1 MSEVKSNK
9 RFSLPIGRDKYKTF
23 SSFDEYKSFVAE
35 EIKNWEWLKNHS
47 GKCSAMMR
55 EMYSQVFQ
63 PQFRVV
69 NSNDDSTSTLSKL
82 ESSIGSYLPIYS
94 FTPDGKFV
102 LECKKK
108 HGAVVAGMVIFYLV
122 YKNGLESA
130 GRATS
135 ADFSSNQDVAAL
147 ASYLAFDFKFGIR
160 GNGQSKSY
168 SDALDDAH
176 QHYMAQAENMVS
188 EVANVIESTR
198 QMKQEE
204 ERKLEKQRTQQ
215 KTRFKQTMSHYF
227 LLARK
232 TKEKLQQ
239 QYDAAKADVENAKAA
254 YHEQVDL
261 DASVSYWE
269 SRSKSNQRN
278 AFIWAVL
285 TVLSLIGTFWGV
297 VKYYTSGGLSGLAA
311 AHQLQTQNIQGS
323 EVTSGA
329 VSTLTSDYA
338 PMFGLSEHLVVNIT
352 GTALLV
358 TLMAVIIRMCLRQFN
373 TYSHLS
379 LESAERITMVKTYLA
394 LLNEGKLKSD
404 QDRHLALDA
413 LFRSSQTG
421 MIAETSFNSPVDIVL
436 KTVAEKAGK

>member
-1 MSEVKSNK
+1 MSEVKFSNK
-9 RFSLPIGRDKYKTF
+9 FSVPMGEGRSEKVYD
-23 SSFDEYKSFVAE
+23 SFDDYRDVILNEHQK
-35 EIKNWEWLKNHS
+35 WQWLKEQN
-47 GKCSAMMR
+47 GKYITLRSCIGNVYFEKLYNVINYGLDAGETYTR
-55 EMYSQVFQ
+55 LKNFN
-63 PQFRVV
+63 V
-69 NSNDDSTSTLSKL
+69 N
-82 ESSIGSYLPIYS
+82 YLPIYS
-94 FTPDGKFV
+94 FTPEGVFILQVK
-102 LECKKK
+102 EK
-108 HGAVVAGMVIFYLV
+108 HGEAVAAMVMFYLGFKV
-122 YKNGLESA
+122 GVDGNSNIKSA
-130 GRATS
+130 IQS
-135 ADFSSNQDVAAL
+135 APEITGL
-147 ASYLAFDFKFGIR
+147 ASYLAYDFKFGIR
-160 GNGQSKSY
+160 SENQSKAY
-168 SDALDDAH
+168 SEALDATYQD
-176 QHYMAQAENMVS
+176 YMAQAGKMIS

-215 KTRFKQTMSHYF
+215 KSRFKQTMGRYF
-227 LLARK
+227 FLAKK

-269 SRSKSNQRN
+269 SRSNSNQRS
-278 AFIWAVL
+278 AFIWTIN
-285 TVLSLIGTFWGV
+285 TVLSLVMTFGSV
-297 VKYYTSGGLSGLAA
+297 VFYYILGGLSGLAKHGSLPNQSSDVVEGA
-311 AHQLQTQNIQGS
+311 ANAASSMG
-323 EVTSGA
+323 
-329 VSTLTSDYA
+329 LT
-338 PMFGLSEHLVVNIT
+338 EHLIVNAT
-352 GTALLV
+352 GAALLIA
-358 TLMAVIIRMCLRQFN
+358 LMAVIVRICLRQLN